1 MNSFLRILNEEEEVE
16 DVLLS
21 ALPVLLRRQLKHVS
35 FLLKHSVAQ
44 TSHASFPQ
52 HSVSY
57 TVSRMIS
64 KQTGHVASLM
74 EKHNASSS
82 VLLKDALAFL
92 VAEFIAPVEARRYGT
107 FKFGS
112 KMPAFTFMFGSSI
125 AKIRKK
131 RRELVLQRSLL
142 GDTSFII
149 LKY

>member
-1 MNSFLRILNEEEEVE
+1 MNSFLRILNEDEEQVVE

-21 ALPVLLRRQLKHVS
+21 SLPVLLRRQLKHVL

-44 TSHASFPQ
+44 ISHASFPQ

-92 VAEFIAPVEARRYGT
+92 VAEFIAPVEARRCGT
-107 FKFGS
+107 FKGGS
-112 KMPAFTFMFGSSI
+112 KMPAVTFMFEFDSSI
-125 AKIRKK
+125 AKITKK
-131 RRELVLQRSLL
+131 TE
-142 GDTSFII
+142 GTGPTTFATW
-149 LKY
+149 